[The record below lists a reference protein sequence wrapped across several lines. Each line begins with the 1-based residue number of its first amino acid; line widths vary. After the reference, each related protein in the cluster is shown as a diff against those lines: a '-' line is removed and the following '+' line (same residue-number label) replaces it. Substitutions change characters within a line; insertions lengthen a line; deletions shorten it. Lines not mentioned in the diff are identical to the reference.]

1 MTEIYRS
8 SIEVLTVVSILKSN
22 AKYFLE
28 YLPSR
33 TTPRNF
39 STPVRQKMAMSYNN
53 LYLFILKLPSLGILF
68 KLMFEKCLRR
78 CLRHPLQEL
87 CVNLFVPN
95 DSVIEQD
102 KGRMKVLT
110 GPNASG
116 KSVYLKQVNVMKS
129 KQCNELR
136 PDGLRAEIK

>member
-8 SIEVLTVVSILKSN
+8 SNEVLTVVSILKSN

-53 LYLFILKLPSLGILF
+53 LYLFYFKASLVGNFI
-68 KLMFEKCLRR
+68 
-78 CLRHPLQEL
+78 
-87 CVNLFVPN
+87 
-95 DSVIEQD
+95 
-102 KGRMKVLT
+102 
-110 GPNASG
+110 
-116 KSVYLKQVNVMKS
+116 
-129 KQCNELR
+129 
-136 PDGLRAEIK
+136 